1 MSTVQQEG
9 KAFFL
14 SPDDSLSVEISSTGS
29 VFRATKAKV
38 AKARRS
44 IVLFAF
50 MLPMLLVLWLGG
62 FLPLAPLFE
71 QHPVG
76 FLLMGLI
83 ITILAIL
90 AGLAWYYA
98 AGGKPLVA
106 DANGRVSYGDKVL
119 LEPGAM
125 PRLYIERVT
134 DPEDRDWFRVASSN
148 RWGPVVRF
156 SVPDFD
162 SFETREE
169 AEWFARQLSQ
179 AIGAVIEES

>member
-1 MSTVQQEG
+1 MSTLHQDG
-9 KAFFL
+9 KITAL
-14 SPDDSLSVEISSTGS
+14 SPDGSLSVEVTSKGS

-38 AKARRS
+38 ARARRS

-50 MLPMLLVLWLGG
+50 MLPMLLALWLGG

-76 FLLMGLI
+76 SLLMGLI
-83 ITILAIL
+83 IAIL
-90 AGLAWYYA
+90 AGLAALAWYHA

-106 DANGRVSYGDKVL
+106 EPDGRVSYGDKVL

-169 AEWFARQLSQ
+169 AEWFARHLSQ

>member
-1 MSTVQQEG
+1 MSTVQQVG
-9 KAFFL
+9 KTLSL
-14 SPDDSLSVEISSTGS
+14 SPDGSLSVEVSKSGS
-29 VFRATKAKV
+29 VFRVTQAGV
-38 AKARRS
+38 AKTRRG
-44 IVLFAF
+44 ILLVAF
-50 MLPMLLVLWLGG
+50 MLPVLLSLWIGG
-62 FLPLAPLFE
+62 IFPLSPLFE

-76 FLLMGLI
+76 FMMLGLLVTI
-83 ITILAIL
+83 IAGL

-98 AGGKPLVA
+98 AKDTPLIA
-106 DANGRVSYGDKVL
+106 EANGRVSYGEQVL
-119 LEPGAM
+119 LEPGAL
-125 PRLYIERVT
+125 PKLFIERVT
-134 DPEDRDWFRVASSN
+134 DPNDRDWFRVVSSN